1 MIKYQEIDQ
10 VSLISFETKCNWF
23 SSNTV
28 TSEENLLKKLSYLTM
43 LWLTKSLLAK
53 SEFKGFD
60 FDFDIPCIVENK
72 AELENRKSCIFDPF
86 EWLSKQM
93 QTNLLLTAIMVQLR
107 KVEIAMKIN

>member
-1 MIKYQEIDQ
+1 M
-10 VSLISFETKCNWF
+10 
-23 SSNTV
+23 
-28 TSEENLLKKLSYLTM
+28 
-43 LWLTKSLLAK
+43 LAK

-107 KVEIAMKIN
+107 KVEIAMKINQEENIFGMKIDLANNLKI